1 MELGGHAPF
10 VVFEDANIDE
20 AVTGAMQSKFR
31 NSGQTCIC
39 ANRIFVHEKVYD
51 KFLDKFT
58 QEVNKIK
65 VVLGYKNKKIK
76 KIALKNKKI
85 TFVINSQY
93 FKGVS
98 TSIKTGLKKI
108 SKKKYRAITR
118 RDSWHIK
125 ITTI

>member
-51 KFLDKFT
+51 EFLDKFT

-65 VVLGYKNKKIK
+65 VGK
-76 KIALKNKKI
+76 
-85 TFVINSQY
+85 
-93 FKGVS
+93 
-98 TSIKTGLKKI
+98 
-108 SKKKYRAITR
+108 
-118 RDSWHIK
+118 
-125 ITTI
+125 